1 MRAAFAFANH
11 SPARRQSP
19 IVAREAVTALEA
31 ITFGS
36 TPVSGMYIDQ
46 ASPLLTPPTLATAL
60 ITMLWL
66 MLSPF
71 PGLVSAD
78 RVAERV
84 PLSVDELGGLAGD
97 QLLLLLLLL

>member
-1 MRAAFAFANH
+1 MRAAVAFANH

-19 IVAREAVTALEA
+19 IVAREAITALEA

-36 TPVSGMYIDQ
+36 TPVTGMYIDQ
-46 ASPLLTPPTLATAL
+46 ASALLTPPTLATAL

-78 RVAERV
+78 RIAERV
-84 PLSVDELGGLAGD
+84 PLSVDELGGPAGGRIVEVEGY
-97 QLLLLLLLL
+97 